1 MEELKELRVKNRDIK
16 PDPAPAD
23 ADAKTRDVVKNMLDE
38 ERSRQSE
45 MNRTAYEENFKSSN
59 PEFQPANDIGGLK
72 WSAFK
77 KTLSRF
83 NVSSASSLEDI
94 ESIYKDAMRLIKDS
108 STTDTTVNAF
118 GFSPASKGT
127 TTQTTTDGDLLPAE
141 NNLIN
146 SLGWTK
152 EKYLKLKA
160 SQPGFVKSLLQ

>member
-1 MEELKELRVKNRDIK
+1 
-16 PDPAPAD
+16 
-23 ADAKTRDVVKNMLDE
+23 
-38 ERSRQSE
+38 
-45 MNRTAYEENFKSSN
+45 
-59 PEFQPANDIGGLK
+59 
-72 WSAFK
+72 
-77 KTLSRF
+77 
-83 NVSSASSLEDI
+83 
-94 ESIYKDAMRLIKDS
+94 MRLIKDS